1 MPPTKQRTELDIVSR
16 NRMML
21 FTGGANIPL
30 AEEVAEVLGVA
41 LGDLERS
48 RFANGELYIRPGES
62 VRGADCYVMQ
72 SHCEP
77 MNDNIMEQL
86 ITIDAL
92 KRASARRIT
101 AVMPYFGYSRQDKK
115 VRPREPITARLVGDL
130 FMTAGA
136 DRLVSVDLHTGQ
148 LQGFIH
154 KPFDSLTA
162 LPIITDYLSQR
173 LDGPTT
179 VLSPDAGGVKRAERY
194 ARFLD
199 ASVAFVY
206 KRRDPTEHNVSSALA
221 MAGSVK
227 DRHVVIVDDII
238 DTAGTVTNAAEMVHA
253 QGALSVRIAATH
265 GVFSDPAV
273 DRIKNAPVEEV
284 IVTNTLPVSSEALEL
299 DKVQVLSIAPILAE
313 TLQAIFMDSSV
324 SEIFLGENA

>member
-1 MPPTKQRTELDIVSR
+1 MDIVSR
-16 NRMML
+16 KRMML
-21 FTGGANIPL
+21 FSGGANLPL
-30 AEEVAEVLGVA
+30 AEEVADVMGVSLGA
-41 LGDLERS
+41 LERS
-48 RFANGELYIRPGES
+48 RFANGEIYVRPTES
-62 VRGADCYVMQ
+62 VRGADCFVMQ
-72 SHCEP
+72 SHCDP

-101 AVMPYFGYSRQDKK
+101 AVMPFFGYSRQDKK
-115 VRPREPITARLVGDL
+115 VLPREPITARLVGDL

-154 KPFDSLTA
+154 KPFDHLTA
-162 LPIITDYLSQR
+162 LPIITDYLTER
-173 LDGPTT
+173 VDGPTT

-206 KRRDPTEHNVSSALA
+206 KRRDPVAHNTSAALE
-221 MAGSVK
+221 MAGRVK
-227 DRHVVIVDDII
+227 DRHVVIVDDMI
-238 DTAGTVTNAAEMVHA
+238 DTAGTVCNAAEMVRA
-253 QGALSVRIAATH
+253 QGAISVRIAATH
-265 GVFSDPAV
+265 AIFSDPAI
-273 DRIKNAPVEEV
+273 DRIKNTQIDEV
-284 IVTNTLPVSSEALEL
+284 IVTNTLPVKPDAESL
-299 DKVQVLSIAPILAE
+299 DVIQVLSIAPILAE

>member
-1 MPPTKQRTELDIVSR
+1 
-16 NRMML
+16 MML
-21 FTGGANIPL
+21 FSGGANLPL
-30 AEEVAEVLGVA
+30 AEEVAEVMGVSLGA
-41 LGDLERS
+41 LERS
-48 RFANGELYIRPGES
+48 RFANGEIYVRPNES
-62 VRGADCYVMQ
+62 VRGADCFVMQ

-92 KRASARRIT
+92 NRASARRIT
-101 AVMPYFGYSRQDKK
+101 AVMPFFGYSRQDKK
-115 VRPREPITARLVGDL
+115 VLPREPITARLVGDL

-154 KPFDSLTA
+154 KPFDHLTA
-162 LPIITDYLSQR
+162 LPIITDYLTER
-173 LDGPTT
+173 VDGPTT
-179 VLSPDAGGVKRAERY
+179 VVSPDAGGVKRAERY

-206 KRRDPTEHNVSSALA
+206 KRRDPVAHNTSAALE
-221 MAGSVK
+221 MAGSVQG
-227 DRHVVIVDDII
+227 RHVVIVDDMI
-238 DTAGTVTNAAEMVHA
+238 DTAGTVCNAAEMVRA
-253 QGALSVRIAATH
+253 QGAISVRIAATH
-265 GVFSDPAV
+265 AIFSEPAI
-273 DRIKNAPVEEV
+273 DRIKNAPIEEV
-284 IVTNTLPVSSEALEL
+284 IVTNTLPVIPDAQSL
-299 DKVQVLSIAPILAE
+299 DVIKVLSIAPILAE

>member
-1 MPPTKQRTELDIVSR
+1 MDIVSR

-21 FTGGANIPL
+21 FTGGANLPL
-30 AEEVAEVLGVA
+30 AEEVAETLGVA
-41 LGDLERS
+41 LGELERS
-48 RFANGELYIRPGES
+48 RFANGEIYVRPAES
-62 VRGADCYVMQ
+62 VRGADCYVIQ
-72 SHCEP
+72 SHCDP
-77 MNDNIMEQL
+77 INDRIMEQL

-92 KRASARRIT
+92 NRASARRIT
-101 AVMPYFGYSRQDKK
+101 AVMPFFGYSRQDKK

-162 LPIITDYLSQR
+162 LPIITEYLSER

-206 KRRDPTEHNVSSALA
+206 KRRDPAQHNVSEALE
-221 MAGSVK
+221 MAGSVSG
-227 DRHVVIVDDII
+227 RHVVIVDDII
-238 DTAGTVTNAAEMVHA
+238 DTAGTVTNAAEMVRH
-253 QGALSVRIAATH
+253 QGAASVRIAATH
-265 GVFSDPAV
+265 GVFSEPAL
-273 DRIKNAPVEEV
+273 DLLKNAPVEEV
-284 IVTNTLPVSSEALEL
+284 IVTNTLPLTPEVLEL
-299 DKVQVLSIAPILAE
+299 DKIQVLSIAPILAE

>member
-1 MPPTKQRTELDIVSR
+1 
-16 NRMML
+16 MML

-30 AEEVAEVLGVA
+30 AEEVAEVLGVS
-41 LGDLERS
+41 LGELERS
-48 RFANGELYIRPGES
+48 HFANGEIYVRPAES

-77 MNDNIMEQL
+77 INDHIMEQL

-92 KRASARRIT
+92 NRASARRIT
-101 AVMPYFGYSRQDKK
+101 AVMPFFGYSRQDKK

-162 LPIITDYLSQR
+162 LPIITDYLAQK
-173 LDGPTT
+173 LNGQTT
-179 VLSPDAGGVKRAERY
+179 VVSPDAGGVKRAERY

-206 KRRDPTEHNVSSALA
+206 KRRDPVRHNVSEALEL
-221 MAGSVK
+221 AGSVAG
-227 DRHVVIVDDII
+227 RHVVIVDDII
-238 DTAGTVTNAAEMVHA
+238 DTAGTVANAAEMVRD
-253 QGALSVRIAATH
+253 QGATSVRIAATH
-265 GVFSDPAV
+265 GVFSEPAL
-273 DRIKNAPVEEV
+273 DLLKNAPVEEV
-284 IVTNTLPVSSEALEL
+284 IVTNTLPVSPEVLEL